1 MTIGFSQ
8 SRMKPGTR
16 RAITHVSLAAGLLA
30 AASCGRSRPVATLA
44 VYPVTL
50 NLGPSGV
57 TPLTLRWNPTG
68 PLDGLQGKP
77 RVFVHVLDG
86 GRRLLRTFDHP
97 LPESWTPG
105 RAQRYEI
112 ELYQSVIGDPLPP
125 GAYEMTFGLYD
136 DGGKKRW
143 PLVVDGEEVG
153 RNEYRLASLVAE
165 AAAAAPSFEFRGPW
179 APVEPG
185 SSKQV
190 IARRCL
196 SAGGSIAVV
205 GAPSPGTVR
214 VAVSVDTKGIAAGSR
229 GAWRVSASCSPETLE
244 VSSSDLRWVGFSVTG
259 AAGNPA
265 CEIRFEPPASA
276 GGSPAQSLCLEVLA
290 WRPGAPGPR

>member
-1 MTIGFSQ
+1 
-8 SRMKPGTR
+8 MKLGTR
-16 RAITHVSLAAGLLA
+16 RAASAASLAVVLVAGL
-30 AASCGRSRPVATLA
+30 SCGRPRPVATLT
-44 VYPVTL
+44 VHPVTV
-50 NLGPSGV
+50 NLGRSLV
-57 TPLTLRWNPTG
+57 SPLTLRWNPTA
-68 PLDGLQGKP
+68 PLDGLRGNL

-112 ELYQSVIGDPLPP
+112 ELYQSAIGESLPP

-143 PLVVDGEEVG
+143 PLAVDGEEVG
-153 RNEYRLASLVAE
+153 RNEYRLASLVAP
-165 AAAAAPSFEFRGPW
+165 AAASSSPTFEFRGPW

-185 SSKQV
+185 GSKQV

-205 GAPSPGTVR
+205 GPPSPGTVR
-214 VAVSVDTKGIAAGSR
+214 VAASVRTSDTPSGSS
-229 GAWRVSASCSPETLE
+229 GAWRLSSTCSPETLE
-244 VSSSDLRWVGFSVTG
+244 VSTIELRWVGFPVTA
-259 AAGNPA
+259 AAGDPP
-265 CEIRFEPPASA
+265 CEIRFEPPGSA

-290 WRPGAPGPR
+290 WRPRSP